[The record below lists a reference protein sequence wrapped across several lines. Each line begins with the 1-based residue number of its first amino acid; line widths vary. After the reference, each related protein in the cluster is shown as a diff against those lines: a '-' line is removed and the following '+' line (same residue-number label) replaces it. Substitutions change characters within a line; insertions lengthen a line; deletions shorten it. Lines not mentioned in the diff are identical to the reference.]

1 MSRQVLFNGAVL
13 TRPGAYTK
21 VDASQ
26 FANVALLGIGIVGLI
41 GDADGGQPRVTKVF
55 SDAASVK
62 STYRSGDLVEA
73 AAMIADPGNDPLI
86 PTGAQAIVCY
96 KTNGGTKATYTH
108 DTTFVFDSLDWG
120 LHTNSIQVAI
130 TSSGGNLR
138 VAQITGLDSFGTV
151 ITETSPEFG
160 DPTKYGK
167 FTIQYI
173 GAGSACTVTIT
184 DTALTTTVTG
194 GPGGENLNVVFANY
208 NSLADILFYIDGL
221 AAYTATALITN
232 AASFDASYLDALTTV
247 DIRTA
252 PVTIMA
258 NNFDLSDWI
267 NNNSSLIKSTQTKNR
282 TGPRAVLAKTALAGG
297 TRGTSSNTDWA
308 NAFTSMSGIRV
319 NQIVPL
325 ASADASGT
333 QGTYTIAS
341 INAALVAHC
350 KLLSSTGGKSER
362 QGWASFAGTKANLI
376 LAAQGMNSE
385 HVQICSQKITRYSA
399 VTGNSTVFPEWAQ
412 ACIFAGMRAG
422 APIGE
427 PLTHKLINA
436 VAFSNDSTWSTE
448 NSNDIV
454 DLLLNGIMFVTF
466 VQGEGFRIEKGITT
480 YTKSNNDAFVEESIV
495 QNWKYIAYSWRTA
508 LEKQYTG
515 RPMDVGNVQT
525 VKPFS
530 ASVLNGLRD
539 QGAITDSLVDGVL
552 TPGYRNIKVTA
563 TRDIINVS
571 GEVSPTSGINFILNT
586 AVLVPAQFSF

>member
-26 FANVALLGIGIVGLI
+26 FANLALLGIGIVGLI

-55 SDAASVK
+55 NGADAVK

-73 AAMIADPGNDPLI
+73 AMMLADPGNDPLI
-86 PTGAQAIVCY
+86 PAGAATIVTY
-96 KTNGGTKATYTH
+96 KTNLSTKSTFTH
-108 DTTFVFDSLDWG
+108 DTTFVFNSIDWG
-120 LHTNSIQVAI
+120 LHTNSIQVQI
-130 TSSGGNLR
+130 TSSSGNLR
-138 VAQITGLDSFGTV
+138 TVQITGLDSFGAL

-160 DPTKYGK
+160 DPLKYGK
-167 FTIQYI
+167 FTIQYV

-184 DTALTTTVTG
+184 DTALTTAVTG
-194 GPGGENLNVVFANY
+194 GPGGEALNVVFANY

-232 AASFDASYLDALTTV
+232 AASFDASYLDALTAV

-267 NNNSSLIKSTQTKNR
+267 NSNSSLITSTQTKNK
-282 TGPRAVLAKTALAGG
+282 TGPRAVLVKTALAGG
-297 TRGTSSNTDWA
+297 TKGTSDNTAWA
-308 NAFTSMSGIRV
+308 NAFTAMSGIRI
-319 NQIVPL
+319 NQLVPL
-325 ASADASGT
+325 ASKDAVAAV
-333 QGTYTIAS
+333 GTYTIAS
-341 INAALVAHC
+341 INAALNTHC
-350 KLLSSTGGKSER
+350 KLMSATAGKSER
-362 QGWASFAGTKANLI
+362 QGWASFQGTKANLI
-376 LAAQGMNSE
+376 LAAQGLNSE
-385 HVQICSQKITRYSA
+385 HVQISSQKITRTSA
-399 VTGNSTVFPEWAQ
+399 VTGNAVVFDEWGQ
-412 ACIFAGMRAG
+412 AVCFAGMRAG

-436 VAFSNDSTWSTE
+436 SAMSNDSSWDTS
-448 NSNDIV
+448 NANDIV
-454 DLLLNGIMFVTF
+454 DLLLNGIMFCTF

-480 YTKSNNDAFVEESIV
+480 YTKSNNDAFIEESIV

-515 RPMDVGNVQT
+515 RPMDAGQVLT

-530 ASVLNGLRD
+530 AVVLNELRA
-539 QGAITDSLVDGVL
+539 QGAIADSVVNGVVS
-552 TPGYRNIKVTA
+552 PGYRNIKVTA
-563 TRDIINVS
+563 TKDILSVS

-586 AVLVPAQFSF
+586 AVLVPAQFSI